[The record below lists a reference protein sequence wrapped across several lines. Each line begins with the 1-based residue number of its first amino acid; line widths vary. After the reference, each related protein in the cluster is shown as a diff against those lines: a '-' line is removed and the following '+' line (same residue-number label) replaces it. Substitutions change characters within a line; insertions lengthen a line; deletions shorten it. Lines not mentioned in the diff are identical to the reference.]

1 MLGLATGTWTHKTHH
16 GPNSGEATIF
26 PLIVFSA
33 ADREGYIRMAHFV
46 GTPEMESRNCPGL
59 ESRDFGRPQL
69 LTPNSDRD
77 ESSTKVVALVESF
90 PTPCRT
96 LQGDVGKR
104 SIPDF

>member
-1 MLGLATGTWTHKTHH
+1 M
-16 GPNSGEATIF
+16 
-26 PLIVFSA
+26 V
-33 ADREGYIRMAHFV
+33 HFV
-46 GTPEMESRNCPGL
+46 GTPEMESRNCPGS

-69 LTPNSDRD
+69 LALDRD

-96 LQGDVGKR
+96 FQGDVEKR